1 MKKKN
6 TCINKNPAEA
16 ADIDELIH
24 HMAPWDS
31 SRVAV
36 EICMQISQH
45 SEALIKLV
53 EQLKSLYL

>member
-1 MKKKN
+1 MKKQN

-31 SRVAV
+31 SRVA
-36 EICMQISQH
+36 QISQH